1 MVSHA
6 KVQSSEIWSQF
17 ALDFTFLLKL
27 NWSCDI
33 VIAVKGNTFT
43 QIQDEEN
50 FSGSKDIFCIVG
62 QFVFKWVATR

>member
-1 MVSHA
+1 M
-6 KVQSSEIWSQF
+6 
-17 ALDFTFLLKL
+17 L

-43 QIQDEEN
+43 QIQDEEK